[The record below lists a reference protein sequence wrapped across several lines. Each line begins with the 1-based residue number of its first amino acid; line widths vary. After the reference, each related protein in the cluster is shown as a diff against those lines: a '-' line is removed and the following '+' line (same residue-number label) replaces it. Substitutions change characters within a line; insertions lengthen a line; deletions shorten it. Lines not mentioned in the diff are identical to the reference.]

1 MLLARRMAVKK
12 SIWLSPTRLRYH
24 AASGEANKMILRT
37 PGGPLYFEVVGE
49 GPPLVFLSGWAMSS
63 ECWRPVV
70 AILKRRYRCLIYDA
84 RGIGRSQ
91 PFSNDSRFEIEDH
104 AEDLH
109 SILEA
114 TEMFDATLIG
124 HELGSLVAATLADRR
139 PQDARALVLVSPRA
153 AVTENDIKRLAVF
166 TPATIALRDLAAFPL
181 IRNLV
186 AYRFRRAPAPFR
198 ETLYDD
204 FANINPRAAYETAVS
219 AVNMES
225 VGRMEELIAES
236 DCPVLIICGEKDKKG
251 IAQSRLLFSRVSA
264 GKFATMK
271 DCGFLPMLEYPRQF
285 ARLLDSF
292 VGGAYRKSSQ
302 ALLRREI

>member
-1 MLLARRMAVKK
+1 
-12 SIWLSPTRLRYH
+12 
-24 AASGEANKMILRT
+24 MILRT
-37 PGGPLYFEVVGE
+37 PGGPLYFEVVGA

-70 AILKRRYRCLIYDA
+70 AMLKRRYRCLIYDA

-91 PFSNDSRFEIEDH
+91 PASNVAGFEIEDH

-114 TEMFDATLIG
+114 AEMFDATLIG

-186 AYRFRRAPAPFR
+186 AYRFRRAPKPFR

-219 AVNMES
+219 AVSMES
-225 VGRMEELIAES
+225 AGRMEELVFES
-236 DCPVLIICGEKDKKG
+236 GCPMLIISGEKDKKG
-251 IAQSRLLFSRVSA
+251 VAQSRLLFSRVSA
-264 GKFATMK
+264 GKLATLK
-271 DCGFLPMLEYPRQF
+271 DCGFLPMLEYPGQF
-285 ARLLDSF
+285 ARLLDGF
-292 VGGAYRKSSQ
+292 VGSAYRKSSQ

>member
-1 MLLARRMAVKK
+1 
-12 SIWLSPTRLRYH
+12 
-24 AASGEANKMILRT
+24 MILRT

-70 AILKRRYRCLIYDA
+70 AMLKRRYRCLIYDA
-84 RGIGRSQ
+84 RGMGRSQ
-91 PFSNDSRFEIEDH
+91 PASRAARFEIEDH

-109 SILEA
+109 SVLEA
-114 TEMFDATLIG
+114 AQMFDATLIG
-124 HELGSLVAATLADRR
+124 HELGSLIAATLADHR
-139 PQDARALVLVSPRA
+139 PQDARALALVSPRA
-153 AVTENDIKRLAVF
+153 AITESDIKRLSVF

-204 FANINPRAAYETAVS
+204 FANINPRAAYETAAS
-219 AVNMES
+219 AVSMES
-225 VGRMEELIAES
+225 AGRMEQLVAEIGR
-236 DCPVLIICGEKDKKG
+236 PVLIICGEKDKKG

-264 GKFATMK
+264 GKLATMK
-271 DCGFLPMLEYPRQF
+271 DCGFLSMLEYPRQF
-285 ARLLDSF
+285 ARLLDGFAS
-292 VGGAYRKSSQ
+292 GAYRKSSQ
-302 ALLRREI
+302 ALLRREV